1 MKIRNALLSLA
12 LVACA
17 VSAAAQGNTLS
28 KMPVRE
34 VTVFKDGHAF
44 VLNEGNLPVS
54 ADGSVALDGL
64 PAPVLGTFWPYS
76 AEKAAALR
84 SVVAGQKRVT
94 THRSPLHLAEFIEAN
109 TGAEV
114 IVTEK
119 AVASDKEG
127 LRYAATL
134 VGVPQRSAAEVEA
147 ASPPGSGLKLAEKGT
162 VVLLKTADGVKVL
175 PADRILDITLK
186 GEPAKSLD
194 SEELRDGLTLHLDW
208 GGRSPSSEARVGLA
222 YLQKGLRWIPSYRV
236 ELDGKGGAA
245 VKLQA
250 TLVNDLADLDDVT
263 ANLVIGVPSF
273 AFKDELDPMALQR
286 DAAQLSGYMQ
296 PNSQT
301 AYAFSNSA
309 VMTQALNLSPGVSY
323 RSDEGG
329 ADRGPEIAGG
339 EKAEDL
345 FLFTVKKISLR
356 KGERM
361 VLPVAEFSFK
371 VEDVFVLEV
380 SALPPA
386 EMTQQRTL
394 SGREAELAKML
405 ASPKV
410 MHKLRWTNTAREP
423 LTTAPALI
431 FSEGRLLAQGL
442 MTYAAPGAEEELEVT
457 AAVDVTVKRSDAEVR
472 RIPNAVTWN
481 GDNYFKVEL
490 KGSIVLTNHRGEP
503 VNVEVTRKVLGNVD
517 TASEGG
523 VIAKLNRLEE
533 GAEGQPPW
541 WSWYSWPYWWNRFN
555 GTGSITWKTTLE
567 PGKHVTIEY
576 TWNYLWR

>member
-1 MKIRNALLSLA
+1 MKIRNALLFLA
-12 LVACA
+12 LAACA
-17 VSAAAQGNTLS
+17 VAAAAQGNTLS

-44 VLNEGNLPVS
+44 VLNEGSLPVS

-76 AEKAAALR
+76 AEKGATLR
-84 SVVAGQKRVT
+84 AVVAGQKRVT
-94 THRSPLHLAEFIEAN
+94 THRSPLHLAEFIESN

-134 VGVPQRSAAEVEA
+134 VGVPRRSAAEVEA
-147 ASPPGSGLKLAEKGT
+147 ASPPGSGLKLPEKGT

-175 PADRILDITLK
+175 PAERILDITLK

-194 SEELRDGLTLHLDW
+194 SEELRDGLTLRLDW
-208 GGRSPSSEARVGLA
+208 GGRSPSPEARVGLA
-222 YLQKGLRWIPSYRV
+222 YLQRGLRWIPSYRV

-245 VKLQA
+245 VRLQA

-273 AFKDELDPMALQR
+273 AFKEELDPMALQR

-301 AYAFSNSA
+301 AYAFSNAA
-309 VMTQALNLSPGVSY
+309 VMTQALRPGASY
-323 RSDEGG
+323 GSDEGN
-329 ADRGPEIAGG
+329 AERGPEITGG

-345 FLFTVKKISLR
+345 FLFTVKRISLR

-361 VLPVAEFSFK
+361 VLPVAEFAFK
-371 VEDVFVLEV
+371 VKDVFVLEV
-380 SALPPA
+380 PALPPA
-386 EMTQQRTL
+386 EMTQQRSL
-394 SGREAELAKML
+394 SGREAELAKLL

-457 AAVDVTVKRSDAEVR
+457 AAVDLTVKRTDAEVR
-472 RIPNAVTWN
+472 RIPNALTWN

-490 KGSIVLTNHRGEP
+490 KGSILLTNHRAEP

-523 VIAKLNRLEE
+523 VICKLNRLEE
-533 GAEGQPPW
+533 GGEGQPTW

-567 PGKHVTIEY
+567 PGKHTTMDY

>member
-1 MKIRNALLSLA
+1 MKIRTALLVLA

-17 VSAAAQGNTLS
+17 TPAMAQGNTLS
-28 KMPVRE
+28 RMPVRE

-44 VLNEGNLPVS
+44 VLNEGTLPVA

-76 AEKAAALR
+76 AEKGATLR
-84 SVVAGQKRVT
+84 AVVAGQKRIA
-94 THRSPLHLAEFIEAN
+94 THRTPLHLGEFIDAN

-119 AVASDKEG
+119 AVAADKEG

-134 VGVPQRSAAEVEA
+134 LGFPQRTAAEVEA
-147 ASPPGSGLKLAEKGT
+147 ASPPGSGLKLAEKGS
-162 VVLLKTADGVKVL
+162 VVLLKTSDGLKVL

-186 GEPAKSLD
+186 GEPAKSLA
-194 SEELRDGLTLHLDW
+194 SEELRDGLTLRLDW
-208 GGRSPSSEARVGLA
+208 GGRSPGSEARVGLA

-236 ELDGKGGAA
+236 ELDGRGSAT

-273 AFKDELDPMALQR
+273 AFKGELDPMAIQR
-286 DAAQLSGYMQ
+286 DAAQLSTYMQ

-301 AYAFSNSA
+301 YNAFSNAA
-309 VMTQALNLSPGVSY
+309 VMTQVVSLSPGVSGGT
-323 RSDEGG
+323 DEGS
-329 ADRGPEIAGG
+329 AERGPEVSGG

-345 FLFTVKKISLR
+345 FLFTVTKISLR

-371 VEDVFVLEV
+371 VKDVFVLEV
-380 SALPPA
+380 PALPPV
-386 EMTQQRTL
+386 EVNENHTV
-394 SGREAELAKML
+394 SGRQAEVAKML

-410 MHKLRWTNTAREP
+410 MHKLRWTNSAKEP
-423 LTTAPALI
+423 LTTAPALV
-431 FSEGRLLAQGL
+431 FAEGRLLAQGL
-442 MTYAAPGAEEELEVT
+442 MTYAAPGAEEELEIT
-457 AAVDVTVKRSDAEVR
+457 AAVDVTVKKSDAEVR
-472 RIPNAVTWN
+472 RIPNAMTWN
-481 GDNYFKVEL
+481 NDSYFKVEL
-490 KGSIVLTNHRGEP
+490 KGSIVLTNHRSEA
-503 VNVEVTRKVLGNVD
+503 VSVEVTRKVFGNVD

-523 VIAKLNRLEE
+523 AITKLNRLEE
-533 GAEGQPPW
+533 GAEGLPYW

-555 GTGSITWKTTLE
+555 GTGSITWKMTLE
-567 PGKHVTIEY
+567 PGKRATMDY

>member
-1 MKIRNALLSLA
+1 MKTRNALFFLA
-12 LVACA
+12 LATCA
-17 VSAAAQGNTLS
+17 APAGAQETALS

-44 VLNEGNLPVS
+44 VLHEGALPVS
-54 ADGSVALDGL
+54 SDGSVALDGL

-76 AEKAAALR
+76 AEKGASLR
-84 SVVAGQKRVT
+84 AVVAGQKRVA
-94 THRSPLHLAEFIEAN
+94 THRSPLHLGEFIEAN

-134 VGVPQRSAAEVEA
+134 LGFPQRSAAEVEA
-147 ASPPGSGLKLAEKGT
+147 ASPPGSGLKLAEKGS
-162 VVLLKTADGVKVL
+162 VVLLKTADGLKIL

-194 SEELRDGLTLHLDW
+194 SEELRDGLTLRLDW
-208 GGRSPSSEARVGLA
+208 GGRSPGSEARVGLA

-236 ELDGKGGAA
+236 ELDGKGAA
-245 VKLQA
+245 EVKLQA
-250 TLVNDLADLDDVT
+250 TLVNDLADLEDVT
-263 ANLVIGVPSF
+263 VNLVIGVPSF
-273 AFKDELDPMALQR
+273 AFKGELDPMAIQR
-286 DAAQLSGYMQ
+286 DAAQLSTYMQ

-301 AYAFSNSA
+301 YNAFSNAA
-309 VMTQALNLSPGVSY
+309 VMTQAVSLSPGVY
-323 RSDEGG
+323 GRSDESNTE
-329 ADRGPEIAGG
+329 RGPEVSSG

-345 FLFTVKKISLR
+345 FFFTVKKISLR

-361 VLPVAEFSFK
+361 VLPVAEFAFK
-371 VEDVFVLEV
+371 VKDAFILEIP
-380 SALPPA
+380 ALPPV

-394 SGREAELAKML
+394 SGREAEVAKML

-431 FSEGRLLAQGL
+431 FSGGRLLAQGL
-442 MTYAAPGAEEELEVT
+442 MTYAASGAEEELEVT
-457 AAVDVTVKRSDAEVR
+457 AAVDVTVKKSDSEVR
-472 RIPNAVTWN
+472 RIPNTLTWN
-481 GDNYFKVEL
+481 GDSYLKVEL
-490 KGSIVLTNHRGEP
+490 RGSIVLTNHRSEP
-503 VNVEVTRKVLGNVD
+503 VGIEVTRKVFGNVD

-523 VIAKLNRLEE
+523 AITKLNRLEE
-533 GAEGQPPW
+533 GAEGLPYW

-555 GTGSITWKTTLE
+555 GMGSITWKMTLE
-567 PGKHVTIEY
+567 PGKKANMEY